1 MNVNCRVCGKCGHQ
15 YDAIAH
21 HAKGKP
27 DNTCYGCYIEMLISV
42 LDTMRVAAH
51 VAYQA
56 TIGTSNHHSSQA
68 KYDRMI
74 SRMVNRIANLKKGK

>member
-1 MNVNCRVCGKCGHQ
+1 MSNLNTCTKCGHK
-15 YDAIAH
+15 YDEIAH
-21 HAKGKP
+21 RAKGKFS
-27 DNTCYGCYIEMLISV
+27 NTCYSCYIEMLTEV

-56 TIGTSNHHSSQA
+56 TYGTTDHRTSQA

-74 SRMVNRIANLKKGK
+74 TRLSDRIAILKKGK

>member
-1 MNVNCRVCGKCGHQ
+1 MSNLNTCTKCGHQ
-15 YDAIAH
+15 YDEIAH
-21 HAKGKP
+21 RAKGKFS
-27 DNTCYGCYIEMLISV
+27 NTCYSCYIEMLTEV

-56 TIGTSNHHSSQA
+56 TYGTTDHRTSQA

-74 SRMVNRIANLKKGK
+74 NRLANRIAILTKGK